1 VANGVRVIGRAPGRN
16 QILPAALSE
25 LDPCGGWP
33 SALWQHRPPVREDR
47 PDAGAKLSANRS
59 PFRKVLV
66 GACVLEGRRAIR
78 IVGQKQKVTVMPT
91 FAAGTE
97 ELFMN

>member
-1 VANGVRVIGRAPGRN
+1 LVVRLAGIKYCQLRLASWTHAAGGLLPFGSIGHQYGR
-16 QILPAALSE
+16 IARTP
-25 LDPCGGWP
+25 
-33 SALWQHRPPVREDR
+33 
-47 PDAGAKLSANRS
+47 GAKLSANRS